1 MCRSRAGNNLGSQN
15 LSYTLINFDD
25 FSVRQR
31 DFLPIPKGH
40 ILKWIGIT
48 EEGVRMFVNI
58 ASQGTLTSNAGPS
71 HVRFDGTDPCV
82 DEA

>member
-1 MCRSRAGNNLGSQN
+1 MRLSPAQDPLGSQN

-48 EEGVRMFVNI
+48 QEGVRVFCE
-58 ASQGTLTSNAGPS
+58 Q
-71 HVRFDGTDPCV
+71 
-82 DEA
+82 